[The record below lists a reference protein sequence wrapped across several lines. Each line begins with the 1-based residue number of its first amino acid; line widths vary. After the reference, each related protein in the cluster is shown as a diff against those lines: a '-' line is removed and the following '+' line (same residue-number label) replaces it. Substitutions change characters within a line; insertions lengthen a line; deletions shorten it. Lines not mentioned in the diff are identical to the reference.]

1 MVRNY
6 STDNAT
12 LSFMQIK
19 QSSGILWFLKIEK
32 YMYNYNVELIFL
44 YLMLLYKIE
53 QNNLQ
58 KTINSSNISISTV
71 SVDT

>member
-1 MVRNY
+1 MYN
-6 STDNAT
+6 
-12 LSFMQIK
+12 
-19 QSSGILWFLKIEK
+19 
-32 YMYNYNVELIFL
+32 YNYNVELIVL

-71 SVDT
+71 SVDTQH

>member
-6 STDNAT
+6 STDTAT

-19 QSSGILWFLKIEK
+19 QSSGII
-32 YMYNYNVELIFL
+32 MYNYNVELIFL
-44 YLMLLYKIE
+44 YLMLFYKIE

-58 KTINSSNISISTV
+58 KTINSSNMSISMV

>member
-19 QSSGILWFLKIEK
+19 K
-32 YMYNYNVELIFL
+32 YMYNYNVEFIFL

-58 KTINSSNISISTV
+58 KTINSSDISISTV

>member
-1 MVRNY
+1 
-6 STDNAT
+6 
-12 LSFMQIK
+12 
-19 QSSGILWFLKIEK
+19 
-32 YMYNYNVELIFL
+32 MYN
-44 YLMLLYKIE
+44 YLMLLCKTE

>member
-1 MVRNY
+1 MY
-6 STDNAT
+6 
-12 LSFMQIK
+12 I
-19 QSSGILWFLKIEK
+19 I
-32 YMYNYNVELIFL
+32 YMYNNNVELIFL

>member
-19 QSSGILWFLKIEK
+19 QSSGIEK
-32 YMYNYNVELIFL
+32 YTYNYNVELMFL

-58 KTINSSNISISTV
+58 KTINPSNISISTV